1 MHANR
6 AKRKTMR
13 VFAATTLA
21 FLFVCVSTTFGSA
34 AAAEA
39 LTQGASAKSITVSGS
54 VRNAGGEPISGA
66 DVYLDREK
74 KPAIAHAVSADDGSF
89 KLTVDRGGTYTV
101 RAAKIGWTGD
111 QSDPI
116 ELPRDANKRVELV
129 MENSRSQSAISPSG
143 TATTP
148 AIGNTSAPNGINAA
162 KSTNGIEFSDEP
174 SFTVAGVTDRS
185 NLGLHG
191 SDTTAR
197 TSDALARETVRL
209 KGEVPEKIAHADAT
223 ASQKYQSAS
232 TLVAKGDFAG
242 ARDLTQKALAS
253 GDDAEGHH
261 LLGDLDEKLNDPL
274 GAVREY
280 ERAARMYPSEQNYF
294 DWGSELLLHK
304 AAQAAVEVF
313 TKGASLH
320 PDSSRM
326 FAGLGSAQYGVR
338 SYEDAARSLCKASD
352 LKPSEAAPYLFLG
365 QMEKTVNGPLTCA
378 EEKLAQFAKQQPANA
393 AANYYYA
400 VSLIKREKD
409 ARTGVDPHAAQT
421 LLEKSVRLDP
431 KYGAAYV
438 ELGALAFQRGDF
450 AQAIKNYQQA
460 IAVSPQLSEAH
471 YRLSLAYK
479 RSGDDAAAKREMETY
494 QAAEKAESAQAE
506 EENRDLKQFLVI
518 LKSQP
523 AAAHP

>member
-1 MHANR
+1 LRER
-6 AKRKTMR
+6 AEQSKWKPLRISGAIAV
-13 VFAATTLA
+13 VFSAICAVTAFAGAAILA
-21 FLFVCVSTTFGSA
+21 KMP
-34 AAAEA
+34 
-39 LTQGASAKSITVSGS
+39 QGASTKSITVNG
-54 VRNAGGEPISGA
+54 VVHNAGGEPIPAA
-66 DVYLDREK
+66 DIYLDDEK
-74 KPAIAHAVSADDGSF
+74 STARAHATSADDGSF
-89 KLTVDRGGTYTV
+89 KLTIDHGGTYTI
-101 RAAKIGWTGD
+101 RAQKSGWTGD

-116 ELPRDANKRVELV
+116 ELPRDAHKPVELV
-129 MENSRSQSAISPSG
+129 MEISRNPSANSESA

-148 AIGNTSAPNGINAA
+148 AGGKTASTATGTN
-162 KSTNGIEFSDEP
+162 STNGIEFSDEP

-197 TSDALARETVRL
+197 TSDSLARETARL
-209 KGEVPEKIAHADAT
+209 KGEDAEKLAHTDVSAT
-223 ASQKYQSAS
+223 QKYQSAIVLES
-232 TLVAKGDFAG
+232 KGDFSG
-242 ARDLTQKALAS
+242 ARDLTQKSLAT

-274 GAVREY
+274 DAVREY

-304 AAQAAVEVF
+304 AAQPAIEVF
-313 TKGASLH
+313 SKGASLH
-320 PDSSRM
+320 PQSARTL
-326 FAGLGSAQYGVR
+326 AGLGASQYAVR
-338 SYEDAARSLCKASD
+338 LYEEAARNLCKASD
-352 LKPSEAAPYLFLG
+352 LKPTDSAPYLFLG
-365 QMEKTVNGPLTCA
+365 QMEKTVNGPLPCA
-378 EEKLAQFAKQQPANA
+378 GEKLAQFAQQQPANA

-400 VSLIKREKD
+400 VSLMKRDKD
-409 ARTGVDPHAAQT
+409 VHTSGDPGAAQT

-438 ELGALAFQRGDF
+438 ELGALAVQRGDF

-479 RSGDDAAAKREMETY
+479 RSGDDIAAKREMETY
-494 QAAEKAESAQAE
+494 QSAAKAESAEADEQ
-506 EENRDLKQFLVI
+506 NRDLKQFLVI
-518 LKSQP
+518 LKNQP